1 MNGGQIQ
8 MGDGNFSHRSNLN
21 LQTDASA
28 GAQPMK
34 FWDLHY
40 DQDGGAYVPNQIC
53 QLKGYLSAYNGID
66 YNVPNSGT
74 PFTTNFIGYSN
85 SLGDYSLQI
94 AGISSTATNGTII
107 NKSLKYLKAT
117 SLYYQPFSYGSLIT
131 VAALTQ
137 NLLSAGN
144 TGTLNSYYH
153 IKVTFTTSTP
163 TLYIPDPVAALAGC
177 EIKFIRAGTT
187 TSNAVNIATV
197 TNTTATSNFLISPS
211 ATDISPTFTLGSNW
225 NKVGF
230 VCLINPDATGTQYAW
245 QQILY
250 Q

>member
-1 MNGGQIQ
+1 MYLNGGNTLNFDNGSNILMTGGQIQ

-21 LQTDASA
+21 LQTFASA

-40 DQDGGAYVPNQIC
+40 DQDGGSYVPNQIL

-66 YNVPNSGT
+66 YNAQNSGT
-74 PFTTNFIGYSN
+74 PLTTNFIGYSN
-85 SLGDYSLQI
+85 SATDYVLNI
-94 AGISSTATNGTII
+94 AGINSTATNGTII

-117 SLYYQPFSYGSLIT
+117 SLYYQPFSYGSLISIAT
-131 VAALTQ
+131 LTQ

-144 TGTLNSYYH
+144 TGTLSAWYH
-153 IKVTFTTSTP
+153 LKITFTTSIP

-177 EIKFIRAGTT
+177 EVKFIRAGTT

-197 TNTTATSNFLISPS
+197 TNTAATSNFLISPS
-211 ATDISPTFTLGSNW
+211 ATDISPTFTLGS
-225 NKVGF
+225 
-230 VCLINPDATGTQYAW
+230 T
-245 QQILY
+245 
-250 Q
+250 